1 MSGGSHALEL
11 KEDDVKLMTA
21 AKVHIGSQN
30 VDHKMEQYVYGRGPE
45 GNHIID
51 LGKTW
56 EKLLLAARA
65 ICAIDN
71 PADVVIIGG
80 TPACQRGS
88 LKFAHYTKTTSVNGR
103 FTPGAFTN
111 YIQSGFKE
119 PRLLIV
125 CDPKA
130 DHQPIREASAVNIP
144 VIAFCNVDSPL
155 TCVDIAIPCDNVNK
169 FSIALMLWMLAREVL
184 RMRGEIVRSEPWD
197 VMVDLFIMREQTD
210 EKEENAEGEAQDV
223 PYEVP
228 AGEAAEAEVEEWGAE
243 ANLPVAGMPEL
254 GVKSNGVWSS
264 YDVKPE
270 TSWA

>member
-1 MSGGSHALEL
+1 
-11 KEDDVKLMTA
+11 MTA

-88 LKFAHYTKTTSVNGR
+88 LKFAHYTKTTSINGR

-155 TCVDIAIPCDNVNK
+155 TCVDIAIPCDNVNVSKGIFLYNNMLQK

-228 AGEAAEAEVEEWGAE
+228 AGEAGS
-243 ANLPVAGMPEL
+243 L
-254 GVKSNGVWSS
+254 SFS
-264 YDVKPE
+264 
-270 TSWA
+270 